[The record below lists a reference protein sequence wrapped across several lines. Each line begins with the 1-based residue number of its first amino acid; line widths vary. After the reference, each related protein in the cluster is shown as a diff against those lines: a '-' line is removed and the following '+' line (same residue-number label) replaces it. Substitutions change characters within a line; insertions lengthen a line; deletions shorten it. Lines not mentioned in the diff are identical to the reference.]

1 MSVLPYKTTLISPIE
16 SLLPVFMIDFPL
28 IVMKLIDEFGFPL
41 VKSIGTSTV
50 PEDRLLNITCLSESA
65 GSSTV
70 VYRL

>member
-1 MSVLPYKTTLISPIE
+1 
-16 SLLPVFMIDFPL
+16 
-28 IVMKLIDEFGFPL
+28 MKLIDEFGFPL
-41 VKSIGTSTV
+41 VKSIVTSTV